1 MDKRLTTLTENPALT
16 IALFFSNTRVSR
28 ASFFWLPRDSASNL

>member
-16 IALFFSNTRVSR
+16 MALFLTNSRVSR
-28 ASFFWLPRDSASNL
+28 ASFFRCAGFNI

>member
-16 IALFFSNTRVSR
+16 IAFFFSNTRVSR
-28 ASFFWLPRDSASNL
+28 ASFLGCAGFGI

>member
-16 IALFFSNTRVSR
+16 IAFFLTNTRVSR
-28 ASFFWLPRDSASNL
+28 ASFLAAAGFGI

>member
-28 ASFFWLPRDSASNL
+28 ASFLAAAGFGI